1 MSDQSPRLRP
11 RAPATPRHNDHR
23 GGVPVGM
30 INDLGPIENAA
41 VLFLRLWSDGAE
53 GREKVLIGF
62 EAALGQ
68 AEGAR
73 ATANFAQLYD
83 LCLHYGRRAL
93 VRHDVNCR
101 CLGADESCFGN
112 FLACA
117 VEGTSEDAALIAT
130 LIVRPDMA
138 MPLAGLAQSV
148 GLSLLR
154 VGKASVPALR
164 TNSFHS
170 NTPTPTRLH

>member
-1 MSDQSPRLRP
+1 MSDQSPLRRP
-11 RAPATPRHNDHR
+11 QAPQPQSQNEQR
-23 GGVPVGM
+23 GGAPVGM
-30 INDLGPIENAA
+30 INDLGPIESVA
-41 VLFLRLWSDGAE
+41 VLFLRLWSDGAQ

-62 EAALGQ
+62 EVALGEK
-68 AEGAR
+68 AGAR
-73 ATANFAQLYD
+73 ATADFAQLYE
-83 LCLHYGRRAL
+83 LCLQYGRRAL
-93 VRHDVNCR
+93 IRHDINCN
-101 CLGADESCFGN
+101 CLGADESCFGT

-154 VGKASVPALR
+154 VGKASIPAIR
-164 TNSFHS
+164 
-170 NTPTPTRLH
+170 PTILPTSTRLH